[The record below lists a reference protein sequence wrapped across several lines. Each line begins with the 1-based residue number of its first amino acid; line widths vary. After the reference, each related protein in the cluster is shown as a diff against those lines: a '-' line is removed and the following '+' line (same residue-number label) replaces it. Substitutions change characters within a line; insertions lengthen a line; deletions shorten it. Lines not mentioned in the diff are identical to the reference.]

1 MTYLRIC
8 AKALR
13 VSIGG
18 KRSVWLMHGDHWE
31 MGKNET
37 RDITFILLE
46 VGAGYALWAS
56 IGVYNLF

>member
-1 MTYLRIC
+1 M
-8 AKALR
+8 
-13 VSIGG
+13 
-18 KRSVWLMHGDHWE
+18 WLMHGDHWE